1 METIYAINA
10 IVQSM
15 SVSLGVG
22 ASTLAI
28 LNFFVAISDGQI
40 DTSERKLMGVVYT
53 VLRVA
58 MVAILITTLIQALI
72 LLGYFGAEYM
82 SGVSMGAWTVIVV
95 LFTNATLMT
104 KRIMP
109 STFGP
114 AIQAGSWYTL
124 GLLLALVSVQW
135 ASFTYW
141 QFILGYIAIVT
152 LAVAIVNG
160 TMAYLKHKRQSLPA
174 TNN

>member
-1 METIYAINA
+1 METIYALNA

-28 LNFFVAISDGQI
+28 LNFFVAINDGQI
-40 DTSERKLMGVVYT
+40 DTSERKIMGVTYI
-53 VLRVA
+53 VLRLA
-58 MVAILITTLIQALI
+58 MILILITTLLQALI
-72 LLGYFGAEYM
+72 LLGYFGSGYL
-82 SGVSMGAWTVIVV
+82 SGVSLGAWTALAV
-95 LFTNATLMT
+95 LFINATLMT

-141 QFILGYIAIVT
+141 QFILGYIAAIT

-160 TMAYLKHKRQSLPA
+160 TIAYQKHKRQPS